1 MHWLT
6 QLFVN
11 PSPVQAVAV
20 IGLVATVGLALGRLR
35 IRGVRLGVGGVLFSG
50 LAAGHFGLS
59 LEHHVLEFVREFGLI
74 LFVYAIGM
82 QVGPGFVD
90 SLRRRGL
97 RLNAMAALIVLL
109 GAGIAAAL
117 HLWGGLPLATAVGLY
132 SGATTNTP
140 SLAAASQA
148 FREGA
153 AGVAETAVAQAGL
166 GYAVAYPFGIVG
178 IILAMLAIRAMF
190 RIDPARET
198 RQLEEQMQRLHPP
211 LASMTIE
218 TTVPEL
224 LGTPLG
230 RLPDILSGGVV
241 VSRVMIDGETRAAQ
255 ADTLLHPG
263 LLLHAVGRPEA
274 LEAFCRRVG
283 RESDANLP
291 ELPGP
296 LEVRRLIVTRR
307 EVIGRSV
314 PELDLPR
321 RHEVTV
327 TRIVRAG
334 TELSPGPDV
343 PLHFGDML
351 RAVGRA
357 ARLDETARRV
367 GNSARELAHPHILP
381 IFIGILLGTVL
392 GSLPVPVP
400 GLPTGVRLGVAGGP
414 LLASILLSRL
424 HHFGGLVWYMPQS
437 ANLLLREIGISLFLS
452 CVGLA
457 AGGRFLSSV
466 LSGQG
471 VYWLA
476 AGATIT
482 FAPLFLAGVI
492 GRVFLKCNYA
502 SACGLLAG
510 SMTDPP
516 ALAFAGQM
524 LGGDAPASVYATVYP
539 LTMILRIVTGQLLVL
554 ALYSG

>member
-6 QLFVN
+6 QLFSAQ
-11 PSPVQAVAV
+11 SPVQAVAV
-20 IGLVATVGLALGRLR
+20 LGLVAATGLALGRLP

-50 LAAGHFGLS
+50 LAAGHFGLA
-59 LEHHVLEFVREFGLI
+59 LDHHVLEFVREFGLI

-82 QVGPGFVD
+82 QVGPGFAD

-109 GAGIAAAL
+109 GAGLAAAF
-117 HLWGGLPLATAVGLY
+117 HLFGGLPLATAVGLY

-140 SLAAASQA
+140 SLAAACQA
-148 FREGA
+148 FREA
-153 AGVAETAVAQAGL
+153 APAAAEAATAQAGL

-178 IILAMLAIRAMF
+178 IILAMLAIRAVF

-198 RQLEEQMQRLHPP
+198 RQLEEQMQRQHPP
-211 LASMTIE
+211 LTAA
-218 TTVPEL
+218 TVEAAQPGIM
-224 LGTPLG
+224 GTALG
-230 RLPDILSGGVV
+230 RLPDIAAGGVV
-241 VSRVMIDGETRAAQ
+241 VSRVMACGAVQAARAETI
-255 ADTLLHPG
+255 LSPG
-263 LLLHAVGRPEA
+263 MLLHAVGRPEA
-274 LEAFCRRVG
+274 LDAFCRRVG
-283 RESDANLP
+283 RKSEACLP

-296 LEVRRLIVTRR
+296 LEVRRMFVTRR

-314 PELDLPR
+314 PELDLTG
-321 RHEVTV
+321 RHEVTA

-334 TELSPGPDV
+334 AELTPGPDV
-343 PLHFGDML
+343 PLHFGDVL
-351 RAVGRA
+351 RVVGRA
-357 ARLDETARRV
+357 QQLDEAARRI
-367 GNSARELAHPHILP
+367 GNSARDLAHPHILP
-381 IFIGILLGTVL
+381 IFIGIFLGTLL
-392 GSLPVPVP
+392 GSLPAPVP

-414 LLASILLSRL
+414 LLVSILLSRL

-437 ANLLLREIGISLFLS
+437 ANLLLREIGLSLFLS

-457 AGGRFLSSV
+457 AGGRFLASV

-476 AGATIT
+476 AGAAIT
-482 FAPLFLAGVI
+482 FVPLALAGVI

-539 LTMILRIVTGQLLVL
+539 LTMILRVVTGQLLVL

>member
-1 MHWLT
+1 MQWLA
-6 QLFVN
+6 QLFSN
-11 PSPVQAVAV
+11 QSPAQAVAV
-20 IGLVATVGLALGRLR
+20 LGLVAAAGLALGRVR
-35 IRGVRLGVGGVLFSG
+35 VRGVSLGVGGVLFSG
-50 LAAGHFGLS
+50 LAAGHLGLAVD
-59 LEHHVLEFVREFGLI
+59 HHVLEFVREFGLI

-97 RLNAMAALIVLL
+97 RLNAMAGLIVLL
-109 GAGIAAAL
+109 GAGLAAAF
-117 HLWGGLPLATAVGLY
+117 HLFGGLPLATAVGLY

-140 SLAAASQA
+140 SLAAACQA
-148 FREGA
+148 FREA
-153 AGVAETAVAQAGL
+153 APAAAEVATAQAGL

-178 IILAMLAIRAMF
+178 IILAMLAIRAAF

-198 RQLEEQMQRLHPP
+198 RQLEEQMRQQHPP
-211 LASMTIE
+211 LAAA
-218 TTVPEL
+218 TVEATRPEVM
-224 LGTPLG
+224 GAPLDK
-230 RLPDILSGGVV
+230 LPGVASGGVV
-241 VSRVMIDGETRAAQ
+241 VSRVMVRDAVEAAR
-255 ADTLLHPG
+255 ADTILAPG
-263 LLLHAVGRPEA
+263 MLLHAVGRPEA
-274 LEAFCRRVG
+274 LEAFCRQVG
-283 RESDANLP
+283 RISKASLP

-296 LEVRRLIVTRR
+296 LEVRRMIVTRR
-307 EVIGRSV
+307 QAIGRTV
-314 PELDLPR
+314 PELDLAG

-327 TRIVRAG
+327 TRIIRAG
-334 TELSPGPDV
+334 TELSPGSDV

-351 RAVGRA
+351 RVVGRA
-357 ARLDETARRV
+357 EQLEAAAGRI
-367 GNSARELAHPHILP
+367 GNSSTQLAHPHILP
-381 IFIGILLGTVL
+381 MFIGIFLGTLL
-392 GSLPVPVP
+392 GSLPVPLP

-414 LLASILLSRL
+414 LLVSILLSRL

-457 AGGRFLSSV
+457 AGGRFLASV

-471 VYWLA
+471 LYWLA
-476 AGATIT
+476 AGTTIT
-482 FAPLFLAGVI
+482 FVPLAVAGVV

-502 SACGLLAG
+502 STCGLLAG

-539 LTMILRIVTGQLLVL
+539 LTMILRVVTGQLLVL
-554 ALYSG
+554 ALFSG

>member
-1 MHWLT
+1 MQWLM
-6 QLFVN
+6 QLFSN
-11 PSPVQAVAV
+11 QSPVQAVV
-20 IGLVATVGLALGRLR
+20 VLGLVAATGLGLGRIR

-50 LAAGHFGLS
+50 LAAGHFGLT
-59 LEHHVLEFVREFGLI
+59 LDHHVLEFVREFGLI

-97 RLNAMAALIVLL
+97 RLNIMAALIVLL
-109 GAGIAAAL
+109 GGSLAAVL
-117 HLWGGLPLATAVGLY
+117 HLFGGLSLATAVGLY

-140 SLAAASQA
+140 SLAAACQA
-148 FREGA
+148 FREVAPA
-153 AGVAETAVAQAGL
+153 AAEAATVQAGL

-178 IILAMLAIRAMF
+178 IILAMLAIRAVF
-190 RIDPARET
+190 SIDPVRET
-198 RQLEEQMQRLHPP
+198 RQLEELLQRQHPP
-211 LASMTIE
+211 LAAATIKATQPEIMGMTLE
-218 TTVPEL
+218 Q
-224 LGTPLG
+224 
-230 RLPDILSGGVV
+230 LPGIATGGVV
-241 VSRVMIDGETRAAQ
+241 VSRVMDQGAVQAART
-255 ADTLLHPG
+255 DTVLAPG
-263 LLLHAVGRPEA
+263 MLLHAVGRPEA
-274 LEAFCRRVG
+274 LEAFCRHVG
-283 RESDANLP
+283 RINDTNLP
-291 ELPGP
+291 ELAGP
-296 LEVRRLIVTRR
+296 LEVRRMFVTRR
-307 EVIGRSV
+307 EVIGRSA
-314 PELDLPR
+314 PDLDLAG

-334 TELSPGPDV
+334 TELTPGPEV
-343 PLHFGDML
+343 ALHFGDVL
-351 RAVGRA
+351 RVVGRA
-357 ARLDETARRV
+357 EQLDATAKRI
-367 GNSARELAHPHILP
+367 GNSPAQLAHPHILS
-381 IFIGILLGTVL
+381 IFIGIFLGTLL
-392 GSLPVPVP
+392 GSLPVPIP

-414 LLASILLSRL
+414 LLVSILLSRL
-424 HHFGGLVWYMPQS
+424 HHFGGLIWYMPQS

-457 AGGRFLSSV
+457 AGGRFLASV

-471 VYWLA
+471 LYWLT

-482 FAPLFLAGVI
+482 FVPLAVAGVI

-502 SACGLLAG
+502 STCGLLAG

-539 LTMILRIVTGQLLVL
+539 LTMILRVVTGQLLVL